1 MPGVQSSLNI
11 IHLGPGNVGKAFL
24 RILLEQKKLIQSVFG
39 IKIIVSGIV
48 RSDKYLF
55 SRDGLSDKEIKKVIN
70 KDENLRWLNTP
81 GQTHIKQLMRFIPKK
96 SVLLDTSA
104 SDKTV
109 DLLIY
114 QLERGGFAVVSN
126 KKTLISELSDRK
138 KFNPFQQSFF
148 YETTVGA
155 GLPVIS
161 TVKDMIESGDKIEE
175 IEGCFSGTLG
185 FIFSE
190 LEKGSP
196 FSGAVLAAKE
206 LGYTEPDPRDD
217 LSGID
222 VARKA
227 LILSRLLGKRIS
239 LKNIKTIPLY
249 PEEMKRLSADEFLSQ
264 VHRLDSG
271 YKKRLSNALRERK
284 TLRYVA
290 VVTKNKTEVSL
301 KEVQISG
308 DIGSLKGPDNIIKIR
323 SERYKA
329 NPMIIKGPG
338 AGIEVT
344 AAGVFADLLKIIRI
358 LRA

>member
-227 LILSRLLGKRIS
+227 L
-239 LKNIKTIPLY
+239 Y